1 MKALEAFKTVKDE
14 VKGLKALQRQ
24 NSSASKNT
32 KEEIQD
38 LSSLKE

>member
-24 NSSASKNT
+24 NSASKNT